1 MRLHDAL
8 FNWLQMAIVVEGRPD
23 DRLAH
28 DTLNFFAEILAEDHQ
43 VDRVEIIKKD
53 DTMIHVR
60 YGNAEGTK
68 VQAFLTA
75 RRRNSCFMRS
85 MRIRIETQVIILKQG
100 NRCAIWQ
107 NYNATAPVSRSSRH
121 RRKSRGKKKVIILSI
136 LFIILGAVF
145 IYAAIIADKYNNL
158 MDQISAQDP
167 EDGVTD
173 AVYGDNSS
181 VKLPKADSDVTT
193 ILLLGTDNRPR
204 LGSLNTDVIMLVS
217 LRPDPRSAVIVS
229 MPRDTYMDPTGWKAG
244 KANGFYAKARSVNK
258 DKAYTYVR
266 AFGILRCAD

>member
-1 MRLHDAL
+1 MAE
-8 FNWLQMAIVVEGRPD
+8 LQR
-23 DRLAH
+23 
-28 DTLNFFAEILAEDHQ
+28 
-43 VDRVEIIKKD
+43 
-53 DTMIHVR
+53 
-60 YGNAEGTK
+60 
-68 VQAFLTA
+68 
-75 RRRNSCFMRS
+75 
-85 MRIRIETQVIILKQG
+85 
-100 NRCAIWQ
+100 
-107 NYNATAPVSRSSRH
+107 TAPVSRSSRH

-229 MPRDTYMDPTGWKAG
+229 MPRDTYGSDGLEG

-266 AFGILRCAD
+266 EILGNSSMCRLTTLWRSILKPLKIHRCLRRDHRRCRYGYAVRRSYRRNEHQSEEGQTAAGRQTSA